1 MEKTAVDYL
10 IEILEAPCRG
20 IPTFVIEKAKE
31 IHKQQLLDAW
41 KQGNNE
47 GYLNTLITAEDYYN
61 DTYGK

>member
-31 IHKQQLLDAW
+31 IYKQQLLDACV
-41 KQGNNE
+41 KVF
-47 GYLNTLITAEDYYN
+47 LKMLPV
-61 DTYGK
+61 